1 MARNV
6 LRNTLRLRKGENLLI
21 ETWSATLPW
30 AESVVLEAR
39 ILGARPLLVVE
50 DEAAYWSAVRTA
62 RPANVGAIGAHEWSA
77 LKASDACLEFMG
89 PYDTLQDERR
99 PEALRSRVD
108 SNAHEWFRILHK
120 FGVRAV
126 RWDLGITSEV
136 RARRYGVSVAEWRR
150 ELIVG
155 ACTDPR
161 PMRAMGRRLARVL
174 ERGREFEVSHPNGTR
189 LTLQLAGRKP
199 WVQDGIADDAQHGEG
214 HKMVVVPSGVVG
226 VTVDEHQAEGRLVAN
241 TTGVMF
247 LHFREV
253 PIHGSWEFRSGRLT
267 RYRMDLGRAAFA
279 REVDSVGPEHLP
291 PGLVSIGLNPATS
304 TIPLLFD
311 QELGT
316 VAFEIG
322 RNSIFGGATRTP
334 HLHAYL
340 AVRKPTVRVDGE
352 EIVRAG
358 RITLPNAT
366 GPG

>member
-6 LRNTLRLRKGENLLI
+6 LRNSLRLRKGDNLLI

-39 ILGARPLLVVE
+39 VLGARPLLVLE
-50 DEAAYWSAVRTA
+50 DEAAYWSAVRSA

-77 LKASDACLEFMG
+77 LKSSDACLEFMG

-99 PEALRSRVD
+99 PDALRTRVD
-108 SNAHEWFRILHK
+108 SNTHEWFRILHK
-120 FGVRAV
+120 YGVRAV

-136 RARRYGVSVAEWRR
+136 RARRYGVNVADWRR
-150 ELIVG
+150 ELIEG
-155 ACTDPR
+155 ASADPR
-161 PMRAMGRRLARVL
+161 PMRAMGRTVARVL
-174 ERGREFEVSHPNGTR
+174 EKGRELEVSHPNGTHLVLR
-189 LTLQLAGRKP
+189 LTGRKP
-199 WVQDGIADDAQHGEG
+199 WVQDGIAEGGRNGEG

-226 VTVDEHQAEGRLVAN
+226 VTVDEHHAEGRLVAN

-253 PIHGSWEFRSGRLT
+253 PIRGSWEFRSGRLT
-267 RYRMDLGRAAFA
+267 RYRMDVGRATFA
-279 REVDSVGPEHLP
+279 REIEAIGSEHVP

-322 RNSIFGGATRTP
+322 RNSIFGGTTRTP

-340 AVRKPTVRVDGE
+340 AVRNATVRVDGVDL
-352 EIVRAG
+352 VRTG
-358 RITLPNAT
+358 RILRP
-366 GPG
+366 